1 MYDSS
6 DPEVELYEEVVG
18 DMYQDTPPNTQNL
31 STVTVA
37 ETPTI
42 PTFHGPTVSDSSR
55 RTVKAND
62 PFAHAPRPVLRYTD
76 ELAETTERP
85 LSRVAATLTPNVGL
99 GMLESRMSGQPELL
113 EQRMPN
119 VGMSQSMDQSSH
131 RIPVTSVPE
140 REARMRGLVAGVL
153 LFYYFVRHIS

>member
-18 DMYQDTPPNTQNL
+18 DMYQDTPLNTPNL
-31 STVTVA
+31 GTVTVA
-37 ETPTI
+37 KTPTI

-55 RTVKAND
+55 RTVEATD

-85 LSRVAATLTPNVGL
+85 RSGVA
-99 GMLESRMSGQPELL
+99 
-113 EQRMPN
+113 
-119 VGMSQSMDQSSH
+119 
-131 RIPVTSVPE
+131 VT
-140 REARMRGLVAGVL
+140 VL
-153 LFYYFVRHIS
+153 A